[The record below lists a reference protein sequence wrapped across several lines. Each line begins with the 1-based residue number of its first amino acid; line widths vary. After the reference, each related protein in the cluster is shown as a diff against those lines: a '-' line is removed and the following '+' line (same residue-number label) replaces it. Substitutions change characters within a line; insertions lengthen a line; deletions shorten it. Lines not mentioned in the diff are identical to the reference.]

1 MKYFK
6 KSKFS
11 FSKLYLIV
19 FITLISILS
28 YINKDLIYRSAV
40 TINLGSLYVNLL
52 NEKAEIINLFNSNN
66 IENVSISMSSNN
78 YVRLQQER
86 SKMVTGY
93 VTYGEQWKGEN
104 KYFKSKYAKDGV
116 KSDSKIKLFGMNPD
130 HFRSSVGHSFRL
142 LHDGGVGLG
151 KKKVNYLNIRSRD
164 FITDPLLNMIYS
176 KLFDGIKISYRPE
189 RVSINKNNYGI
200 FFREDFFDSFLIEEN
215 NRRDSVIFEIIN
227 DSLQF
232 NHLGEDDI
240 FEGLG
245 LQLSQIYLNEYD
257 EFVNLVDIDKL
268 KAVIYLSIL
277 TNDNHPL
284 SDINMHWYFN
294 PVSGLLEPTIREAFV
309 KQLDSLDIKNV
320 ISSNKLIFDVLK
332 DKIDL
337 EFKRNLIDNI
347 IQIDS
352 LIINDH
358 EYNSLKESLIGYRS
372 QINEKEKIF
381 RNNIE
386 FLIENLEIN
395 EQRNISKTE
404 TFHIKNDTIIYDNM
418 TISKNTNLIIDEGV
432 KIELSNSLLKVY
444 GGFKAIGSKKNPIK
458 IFGSEDGSGTIFI
471 NTIEPIE
478 LSHVKFNYLTNSFTK
493 FSQPASLIFYEC
505 NNISINNSTFENNLS
520 GDDYINFFR
529 SKNIVITNSIF
540 KNVKNDAIDSD
551 FSDLLVENTTF
562 ENIGNDGID
571 GSGSNVKI
579 KSSKFYNILD
589 KAVSAGEQSNFYLN
603 KNLFENNEIAIVV
616 KDDSKLISEEDIL
629 VSNRLDFVAFRKKR
643 FFELPS
649 ADLSLTNIKN
659 YLIEHSTKVI
669 GLENIE
675 YSSDIEEKLYGNI
688 YGRASN

>member
-11 FSKLYLIV
+11 FSKIYLIV

-104 KYFKSKYAKDGV
+104 RYFKSKYTKDGV

-176 KLFDGIKISYRPE
+176 KLFDGIKISYKPE

-268 KAVIYLSIL
+268 KAVIFLSIL

-309 KQLDSLDIKNV
+309 KQLDSLDIKDV
-320 ISSNKLIFDVLK
+320 ISSNKLIYDVLK
-332 DKIDL
+332 DKIDI

-347 IQIDS
+347 IKIDS
-352 LIINDH
+352 LILNDH

-404 TFHIKNDTIIYDNM
+404 TYHIKNDTIIYDNM

-444 GGFKAIGSKKNPIK
+444 GGFKAIGSKKNPIQ

-493 FSQPASLIFYEC
+493 FNQPASLIFYEC
-505 NNISINNSTFENNLS
+505 NNIYINNSTFENNLN

-529 SKNIVITNSIF
+529 SKNIVVTNSIF

-579 KSSKFYNILD
+579 KSSKFYKILD

-603 KNLFENNEIAIVV
+603 KNIFENNEIAIVV